1 MIIIRYSPI
10 REESDGNVQDG
21 RLLQRCEGPF
31 FCILPYAI
39 LTIKTLKNPAFYTLL
54 YIQVRKS
61 DDNSFLSPTFF
72 VILQPN
78 NKNILANMEQKN
90 FKRTTVTAALP
101 YANGGVHIG
110 HLAGVYV
117 PADIYVRYLRL
128 KKQDVVFIGG
138 SDEHGVPVT
147 IRAKKEGITVQE
159 VVDRYHNLIKKSF
172 EDFGISFDIY
182 SRTTSPTHNK
192 FASDFFRTLYDKGV
206 LEEKV
211 EEQFCDEVTGEFLT
225 DRNIVGTCP
234 RCGAEGAYGDQCEKC
249 GATLSPEEL
258 INPTNKN
265 NPGHGLVKKPTK
277 NWYLPLNKYQDWLKK
292 WILEGHKEWRTN
304 VYGQC
309 KSWLDMDLQPRAMTR
324 DLDWGIPVPVEGA
337 DGKVLYVWFDA
348 PIGYVSNTKELC
360 DAHPEKWGT
369 WQKWWQD
376 PETRL
381 VHFIGK
387 DNIVF
392 HCIIFPTMLKA
403 HGNYILPDNVPA
415 NEFLNLEDD
424 KISTSRN
431 WAVWLH
437 EYLVD
442 LPGKQ
447 DVLRYVLT
455 ANAPETKDNN
465 FTWKDFQERNNSEL
479 VAVYGN
485 FVNRALQLTKKYWG
499 GVVPACGELQE
510 VDEKAIAEFKDVKE
524 KVEQYL
530 NVFKFREAQKE
541 AMNLARIGNRYITEC
556 EPWKVWKTD
565 PKRVETILNISLQL
579 VANLAIAFE
588 PFLPFSS
595 EKLRK
600 MINMPNFE
608 WTQLGS
614 TDLLKAGTQLGEP
627 ELLFEKIEDE
637 VIERQ
642 LQKLADTK
650 KANEEASYQAA
661 PIKPEVSFDDF
672 EKLDI
677 RVGHILNCEKV
688 KKSKKL
694 LKFTIDDGS
703 GVERTICSGIA
714 AYYEPE
720 QLIGKDVLFV
730 ANFAPRKMMGIE
742 SQGMILSAV
751 NFDGSLNVTSL
762 LGKVKPGSQVG

>member
-1 MIIIRYSPI
+1 M
-10 REESDGNVQDG
+10 EE
-21 RLLQRCEGPF
+21 
-31 FCILPYAI
+31 
-39 LTIKTLKNPAFYTLL
+39 
-54 YIQVRKS
+54 
-61 DDNSFLSPTFF
+61 
-72 VILQPN
+72 
-78 NKNILANMEQKN
+78 NK

-128 KKQDVVFIGG
+128 KKQEVMFIGG

-147 IRAKKEGITVQE
+147 IRARKEGITVQE

-182 SRTTSPTHNK
+182 SRTTSKIHHK
-192 FASDFFRTLYDKGV
+192 FASDFFRTLYDKHELV
-206 LEEKV
+206 EKT

-265 NPGHGLVKKPTK
+265 NPGHGLVKKATK
-277 NWYLPLNKYQDWLKK
+277 NWYLPLNKWQDWLKQ
-292 WILEGHKEWRTN
+292 WILEDHKEWRPN

-337 DGKVLYVWFDA
+337 EGKVLYVWFDA
-348 PIGYVSNTKELC
+348 PIGYISNTKELC
-360 DAHPEKWGT
+360 DAQPEKWGP

-376 PETRL
+376 PSSRL
-381 VHFIGK
+381 IHFIGK

-392 HCIIFPTMLKA
+392 HCIVFPTMLKA
-403 HGNYILPDNVPA
+403 HGDYILPDNVPS
-415 NEFLNLEDD
+415 NEFLNLEND

-442 LPGKQ
+442 FPGKQ

-465 FTWKDFQERNNSEL
+465 FTWKDFQDRNNNEL

-485 FVNRALQLTKKYWG
+485 FVNRALQLTKKYFN
-499 GVVPACGELQE
+499 GVVPECGELQE
-510 VDEKAIAEFKDVKE
+510 VDLKAIEEFKDVKQ
-524 KVEQYL
+524 KVEAL
-530 NVFKFREAQKE
+530 LDTFKFRDAQKE
-541 AMNLARIGNRYITEC
+541 AMNLARIGNKYITDC
-556 EPWKVWKTD
+556 EPWHVAKTD
-565 PKRVETILNISLQL
+565 MERVKTILYLSLQL
-579 VANLAIAFE
+579 VANLEIAFE

-595 EKLRK
+595 ARLRE
-600 MINMPNFE
+600 MLNVTDTD
-608 WTQLGS
+608 WAQLGS
-614 TDLLKAGTQLGEP
+614 TELLKPGHQLGTP
-627 ELLFEKIEDE
+627 ALRFEKIEDE
-637 VIERQ
+637 AIEAQ
-642 LQKLADTK
+642 LKKLEDTK
-650 KANEEASYQAA
+650 KANEAANYVAA
-661 PIKPEVSFDDF
+661 PIKENVDFDTF

-677 RVGHILNCEKV
+677 RVGHIKECQKV

-694 LKFTIDDGS
+694 LQFTIDDGS
-703 GVERTICSGIA
+703 GVDRTILSGIA

-751 NFDGSLNVTSL
+751 NFDGTLNVTTVT
-762 LGKVKPGSQVG
+762 GNVKPGSQVG